1 MYYVTKLIQAG
12 GLAIITLGFIKNFP
26 NLIDRNILMVGI
38 VLFGLGW
45 LMQIF
50 LLKK

>member
-1 MYYVTKLIQAG
+1 MYYIAKLIQAG

-26 NLIDRNILMVGI
+26 NLVDRNILLAGI

-45 LMQIF
+45 LIQTF